1 MSGMIGQSYCPNN
14 PGFPLGF
21 MPYLQFLTIQV
32 RGSLQRRRRH
42 GEEKTS
48 WTSIQAAQTMYLY
61 HCIDFKVN
69 VQSFSPVVHSYSAV
83 TQCVWKH
90 TAQMMHMKQHR
101 HLPTFYFAIFLLNG
115 NTSENFVETVLKVT
129 GTFPILYKSLKV
141 SLKKLLVCHIHRGDM
156 ISS

>member
-69 VQSFSPVVHSYSAV
+69 VRSFSTVVHSCSAV

-101 HLPTFYFAIFLLNG
+101 HLPTA
-115 NTSENFVETVLKVT
+115 S
-129 GTFPILYKSLKV
+129 GTL
-141 SLKKLLVCHIHRGDM
+141 CIHRCRTSV
-156 ISS
+156 SSPCPIPTVNEEVLIGKAEVWRHLWSCLLAITNHNFAL